1 MPTPEALNYWD
12 YVKHAFNWKVR
23 LPLLGHMPLNK
34 LLIVGFA
41 ILGFA
46 APPFWLLGLA
56 LEGAYLLFLPGS
68 DRFQKTVQK
77 LIRGEQLL
85 RAQQTWAEKEQQILA
100 GLALEDQR
108 RYGRLWERCAGLQ
121 RSSAGAAAVVK
132 VEQLAAG
139 GLAQL
144 LWIFLKLLD
153 SRRRIQDIID
163 STSLKELNREIEVL
177 QGKLAREP
185 EGSAVA
191 KSLKGTLD
199 IQQRRLENYNKADES
214 LKVTEAEL
222 DRIEKQITLL
232 AEETAVT
239 SDPAM
244 MSDRLD
250 GVVQSLQ
257 GTTRWMSEN
266 AEFFGSLEEEP
277 PPVNLLQG
285 PPRTPEGG

>member
-1 MPTPEALNYWD
+1 MPSPETLNYWD
-12 YVKHAFNWKVR
+12 YVAKAFHWKIR

-34 LLIVGFA
+34 LALAAFA

-46 APPFWLLGLA
+46 APPLWLLGLA

-85 RAQQTWAEKEQQILA
+85 KAQETWAQREQQMLA
-100 GLALEDQR
+100 GLSLEDQR

-121 RSSAGAAAVVK
+121 RSSAGGDALIK

-139 GLAQL
+139 GLTQL
-144 LWIFLKLLD
+144 LWIFLKLLH
-153 SRRRIQDIID
+153 SRSRIQDILE
-163 STSLKELNREIEVL
+163 STSRRQLEKEIEAL
-177 QGKLAREP
+177 NGKLAQEA

-191 KSLKGTLD
+191 KSLRGTLE
-199 IQQRRLENYNKADES
+199 IQQRRLENYDKAAES

-232 AEETAVT
+232 AEETAIT
-239 SDPAM
+239 ADPSL
-244 MSDRLD
+244 MSSRLD

>member
-1 MPTPEALNYWD
+1 MPTPEAMNYWD
-12 YVKHAFNWKVR
+12 YVKQAFSWKVR

-34 LLIVGFA
+34 LLIAGFV

-85 RAQQTWAEKEQQILA
+85 RAQKTWAEKEQLMLA

-121 RSSAGAAAVVK
+121 RSSAGADAVIK

-153 SRRRIQDIID
+153 SRRKIQDIID

-177 QGKLAREP
+177 QAKLAKEP

-191 KSLKGTLD
+191 RSLKGTLD

-214 LKVTEAEL
+214 LQVTEAEL

-239 SDPAM
+239 SDPAQ
-244 MSDRLD
+244 MSSRLD

>member
-1 MPTPEALNYWD
+1 MPSPETLNYWD
-12 YVKHAFNWKVR
+12 YVKKAFNWKVR

-68 DRFQKTVQK
+68 NRFQKTVQK

-85 RAQQTWAEKEQQILA
+85 KAQQNWAEKEQQMLS

-121 RSSAGAAAVVK
+121 RSSASGDAMVK

-177 QGKLAREP
+177 QAKLAKEP

-239 SDPAM
+239 SDPAQ
-244 MSDRLD
+244 MSSRLD